1 MITLYRHPEDAWADE
16 IQDLLDDMVIAYE
29 TETVPPEANG
39 NLPEDVSAL
48 PALRDDDEVLTDKTA
63 IRERLDALEQLMA
76 DWDRFQSDACYLD
89 EDGNVC

>member
-29 TETVPPEANG
+29 TETVPPEANQG
-39 NLPEDVSAL
+39 LPEGVSAL